1 MLFAIA
7 NLPYWIFLGTGALL
21 FAVVIA
27 SGGGDDGDADIDIN
41 IDSPDFGFED
51 FSGDSSE
58 GDFSTADSV
67 TGPLSMLRWLGF
79 GRVPIILLLALDL
92 CLWGLFGWL
101 ANVLFYGILAPILS
115 GLVGGVI
122 FLGSMVLALV
132 SGGKISAPIGTIF
145 ASFGESASADRL
157 IGCVGTVSSAQVHDV
172 STGRIAQADVLDPAK
187 NLVTVNVILPR
198 WCRIQ
203 PKIGDKV
210 LVIER
215 PEKRNFY
222 FVIAKNSV
230 DEERWFSSRTH

>member
-1 MLFAIA
+1 MLFAIE

-27 SGGGDDGDADIDIN
+27 SGGGDDGDADIDTD
-41 IDSPDFGFED
+41 IDTPDLSFD
-51 FSGDSSE
+51 DLSGDYS
-58 GDFSTADSV
+58 GDDIADGDDAAGS
-67 TGPLSMLRWLGF
+67 LSMLRWLGF

-101 ANVLFYGILAPILS
+101 ANVLFYSILAPILS
-115 GLVGGVI
+115 GMVGGVI
-122 FLGSMVLALV
+122 FLGSMVFALV
-132 SGGKISAPIGTIF
+132 SGGKISDPIGKIF
-145 ASFGESASADRL
+145 ASFGENASADRL

-172 STGRIAQADVLDPAK
+172 STGRIAQVDVLDPAK
-187 NLVTVNVILPR
+187 NLVAVNAVLPEWGR
-198 WCRIQ
+198 VQ

-215 PEKRNFY
+215 PEKCNFY

-230 DEERWFSSRTH
+230 DEEHWFSSR